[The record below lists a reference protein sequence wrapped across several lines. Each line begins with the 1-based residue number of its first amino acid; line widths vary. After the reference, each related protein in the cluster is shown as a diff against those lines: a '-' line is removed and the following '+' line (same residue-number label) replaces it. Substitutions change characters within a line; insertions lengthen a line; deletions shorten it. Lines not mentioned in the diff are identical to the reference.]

1 MEQEKTLK
9 DYVDFNDTEQ
19 MAYALYPK
27 LRKGEINLLQV
38 LRLLSFNVEQ
48 LEEIYCKYNLP
59 TIFLTDK
66 ELDLPIEEMMK
77 RL

>member
-1 MEQEKTLK
+1 MENDLEKYLNLK
-9 DYVDFNDTEQ
+9 DKEQ

-27 LRKGEINLLQV
+27 LRKGEINFLQI
-38 LRLLSFNVEQ
+38 LKLLSLNIEQ

-66 ELDLPIEEMMK
+66 ELELPTEEMMK